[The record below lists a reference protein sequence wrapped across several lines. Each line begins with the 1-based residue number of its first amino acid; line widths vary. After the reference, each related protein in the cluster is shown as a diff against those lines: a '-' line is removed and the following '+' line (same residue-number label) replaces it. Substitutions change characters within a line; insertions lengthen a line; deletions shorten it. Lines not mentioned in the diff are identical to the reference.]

1 MSTDTLSDLDG
12 APDGGPPPPPAWYRR
27 RSLLLGVGI
36 AVVLAIA
43 VLTDLPTSQS
53 HASDVAAANAFVYE
67 VNQDLQPCDY
77 AVQEAYTFR
86 QEQLNGTLSAEN
98 RAHLGSQL
106 NDDAVACSYVDPSV
120 TDLTSLDSPSTTA
133 SQPLGQM
140 LAQSTLWVASDAQ
153 QAIGAIQT
161 LSTDPTS
168 ASGLKIL
175 ATETRHL
182 ATDRAIARASVVNAD
197 RVLRANLN
205 QVNLPVAIEPTVS
218 TAP

>member
-1 MSTDTLSDLDG
+1 VSTDTRAG
-12 APDGGPPPPPAWYRR
+12 TEATPDGDTPPPAPWYRR
-27 RSLLLGVGI
+27 RGVLLGAGI
-36 AVVLAIA
+36 AVVVVIA

-53 HASDVAAANAFVYE
+53 HASDVAAANAFVKE
-67 VNQDLQPCDY
+67 VNLDLQPCDY

-86 QEQLNGTLSAEN
+86 QEQLDGTLSPEN

-106 NDDAVACSYVDPSV
+106 NDDAIACSYVDPSV

-168 ASGLKIL
+168 ASGLRIL

-182 ATDRAIARASVVNAD
+182 TSDRASARASVVQAD
-197 RVLRANLN
+197 QLLGTDVN
-205 QVNLPVAIEPTVS
+205 QVNLPNTIEPKVS
-218 TAP
+218 AAP